1 VLATARFKAYPRRM
15 IPVFLHDFFNIKPR
29 HQVAQTELNAWLT
42 TAHQRVVELTGTGAT
57 DLADHLRYM
66 IADSAIQQRYTELG
80 EINSQWNDH
89 EIYRLTSE
97 TPRGATI
104 EKRGQVF
111 QKRAQEVFQEFYAK
125 RLAPNHLL
133 HVTCTGYISPSAPQ
147 VYFATQDTAP
157 AITHA
162 YHMGCYASMPAIRL
176 AQSLVSSGTA
186 SVDVAHT
193 EMCSLHM
200 DAATHTAEQLIVQS
214 LFADGHIVYRASA
227 QQPQGESLRII
238 MVKEKL
244 LPDSK
249 QDMTW
254 VTAQFGM
261 QMSLSKDVPTKIALA
276 LSDFIEE
283 VCTELNLDW
292 QHLQANSDFAIH
304 PGGPKILTLAQ
315 ELLMLNDGQVQASQ
329 EILRERGNMSSA
341 TLPHIWQRLLE
352 QPSDKKYVLSLAFGP
367 GLTIFGAVFERTS
380 L

>member
-1 VLATARFKAYPRRM
+1 MK
-15 IPVFLHDFFNIKPR
+15 PVFLHEFFNILPR
-29 HQVAQTELNAWLT
+29 HRATQASLNEWLT
-42 TAHQRVVELTGTGAT
+42 VAHQRVVDLTKSGN
-57 DLADHLRYM
+57 DSLASSLRYM
-66 IADSAIQQRYTELG
+66 ISDSAIQQRYTELG
-80 EINSQWNDH
+80 EINTDWESHQ
-89 EIYRLTSE
+89 IYRLTSD
-97 TPRGATI
+97 TPKGATI

-111 QKRAQEVFQEFYAK
+111 QQRAIEVFDDFYAN
-125 RLAPNHLL
+125 RLPTQHLI

-147 VYFATQDTAP
+147 VYFADKQSAP

-176 AQSLVSSGTA
+176 AQAFVASGTVD
-186 SVDVAHT
+186 VDVAHT

-200 DAATHTAEQLIVQS
+200 DAATHTPEQLIVQS

-227 QQPQGESLRII
+227 QQPKGESLKILLI
-238 MVKEKL
+238 KEKL

-254 VTAQFGM
+254 VASSFGM

-276 LSDFIEE
+276 LSDFITD
-283 VCTELNLDW
+283 VCQELNVSW
-292 QHLQANSDFAIH
+292 EHLQANADFAIH

-315 ELLMLNDGQVQASQ
+315 ELLTLSDQQVKASQ

-352 QPSDKKYVLSLAFGP
+352 HPSDKKYVLSLAFGP
-367 GLTIFGAVFERTS
+367 GLTIFGAVFERVS
-380 L
+380 A

>member
-1 VLATARFKAYPRRM
+1 
-15 IPVFLHDFFNIKPR
+15 
-29 HQVAQTELNAWLT
+29 
-42 TAHQRVVELTGTGAT
+42 
-57 DLADHLRYM
+57 
-66 IADSAIQQRYTELG
+66 
-80 EINSQWNDH
+80 
-89 EIYRLTSE
+89 
-97 TPRGATI
+97 
-104 EKRGQVF
+104 
-111 QKRAQEVFQEFYAK
+111 
-125 RLAPNHLL
+125 
-133 HVTCTGYISPSAPQ
+133 
-147 VYFATQDTAP
+147 
-157 AITHA
+157 
-162 YHMGCYASMPAIRL
+162 
-176 AQSLVSSGTA
+176 
-186 SVDVAHT
+186 
-193 EMCSLHM
+193 MCSLHM

-227 QQPQGESLRII
+227 QQPKGESLRII

-254 VTAQFGM
+254 VAAQFGM

-315 ELLMLNDGQVQASQ
+315 ELLMLNDGQIQASQ

-352 QPSDKKYVLSLAFGP
+352 RPSDKKYVLSLAFGP